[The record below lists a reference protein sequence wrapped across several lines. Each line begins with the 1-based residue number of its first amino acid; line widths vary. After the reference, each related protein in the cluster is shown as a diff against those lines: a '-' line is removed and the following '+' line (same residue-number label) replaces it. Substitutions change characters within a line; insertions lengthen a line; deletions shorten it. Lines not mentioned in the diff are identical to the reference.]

1 MLVTIKAV
9 VCSLVKFTRSYL
21 VQLQLYFAKRKN
33 QAELILTTVNQTR
46 YRTPGL
52 VFLLPFLTR
61 KNLKKLQKR
70 TVTTMKQNQE
80 IRQTIKDAGLRHWQV
95 ADALG
100 ISESK
105 LSKMFRYPL
114 TDQQKQAVERAIK
127 TIEGLQNEQ
136 R

>member
-1 MLVTIKAV
+1 
-9 VCSLVKFTRSYL
+9 
-21 VQLQLYFAKRKN
+21 
-33 QAELILTTVNQTR
+33 
-46 YRTPGL
+46 
-52 VFLLPFLTR
+52 
-61 KNLKKLQKR
+61 
-70 TVTTMKQNQE
+70 MKQNQE